1 MSIEDINHLKLN
13 SIKQSY
19 TFLIDSNE
27 RDRNV
32 YPNPNNY
39 TIEFSTPFKNVIGM
53 EIIDAS
59 IPRTMYNIDVE
70 NNTMY
75 YYIGKDDNDELI
87 KNGITENINADLEV
101 TNSDIVNDSL
111 RLRTWNYA
119 FVKNQ
124 VNLYNIYSENDG
136 IGGKNTGITFT
147 FTIKTAVNFIEG
159 TGVDNSYTII
169 DFRYDH
175 LINATT
181 VDDSPIVV
189 KVIRLKTEDVQQQ
202 IFNLSFKIGTETN
215 EFILYN
221 INLNNFTHITW
232 CISENNIWTIY
243 LNSVTDSSKTYT
255 SSKGLIN
262 VYYTEKYIGKRYG
275 YENGDW
281 NIGSLYIKNF
291 KIYNKVLNQ
300 EEVIKCMN
308 NINDEKS
315 YLPVIWY
322 KMTDASNLTKNYGNT
337 YNKNYPGLFNYID
350 IFNKTII
357 EPGNYTLKTFVT
369 SYDEGENFEIGFA
382 NNSDPS
388 ELTNLINIY
397 SKKPFIL
404 DMKRSTISETIGFD
418 LRANAIDS
426 SNKYNYK
433 STYSSNSNMIKI
445 FHSILN
451 NNPEKNF
458 SNSFADIYKVVSPG
472 IVYFIGNKYIVMKC
486 PEIEEHLYRSLS
498 YSKFSLGLAKFR
510 VDNVGINNERLTITK
525 IPVREFHPI
534 GKFAKMTLRFETNAG
549 TLYDFKGVNHNIV
562 FAIYY
567 YEPTQKSMPYK
578 SLLNPEY
585 KMNYIDYKYSQEQIE
600 SDSDDDEEDFSRD
613 NINDYKKKENM
624 YSEQGLQLQKFK
636 KMQEY
641 GDIKLESDSSE
652 YSDN

>member
-189 KVIRLKTEDVQQQ
+189 KVIRLKTEDTQQQ

-232 CISENNIWTIY
+232 CIS
-243 LNSVTDSSKTYT
+243 
-255 SSKGLIN
+255 
-262 VYYTEKYIGKRYG
+262 
-275 YENGDW
+275 
-281 NIGSLYIKNF
+281 
-291 KIYNKVLNQ
+291 
-300 EEVIKCMN
+300 
-308 NINDEKS
+308 
-315 YLPVIWY
+315 
-322 KMTDASNLTKNYGNT
+322 
-337 YNKNYPGLFNYID
+337 
-350 IFNKTII
+350 
-357 EPGNYTLKTFVT
+357 
-369 SYDEGENFEIGFA
+369 
-382 NNSDPS
+382 
-388 ELTNLINIY
+388 
-397 SKKPFIL
+397 
-404 DMKRSTISETIGFD
+404 
-418 LRANAIDS
+418 
-426 SNKYNYK
+426 
-433 STYSSNSNMIKI
+433 
-445 FHSILN
+445 
-451 NNPEKNF
+451 
-458 SNSFADIYKVVSPG
+458 
-472 IVYFIGNKYIVMKC
+472 
-486 PEIEEHLYRSLS
+486 
-498 YSKFSLGLAKFR
+498 
-510 VDNVGINNERLTITK
+510 
-525 IPVREFHPI
+525 
-534 GKFAKMTLRFETNAG
+534 
-549 TLYDFKGVNHNIV
+549 
-562 FAIYY
+562 
-567 YEPTQKSMPYK
+567 
-578 SLLNPEY
+578 
-585 KMNYIDYKYSQEQIE
+585 
-600 SDSDDDEEDFSRD
+600 
-613 NINDYKKKENM
+613 
-624 YSEQGLQLQKFK
+624 
-636 KMQEY
+636 
-641 GDIKLESDSSE
+641 
-652 YSDN
+652 